1 MKKIILFLLS
11 INFLW
16 AFPPSEAYFS
26 ELLSDNGKVTKNTM
40 QAYDVNDYGMVYF
53 GGEITL
59 TGVLERS
66 DNDDMGDNYTALR
79 FYPDNN
85 LDLPFLYASFE
96 MGLKNQVASKHGDSW
111 DFSGVEFDRLDF
123 GVLLKNI
130 EVKLPEPLNKRFL
143 GVAAVRAE
151 VTIKNY
157 RFYEEGDA
165 GREAYGDIVGFKA
178 LGDVETEYFNKNNYN
193 SGNVSYN
200 ELEYNSKDDYV
211 NIRDKANGKVIGK
224 ILKND
229 MIYNGGVLLSIN
241 GAGIDYEN
249 YRDIETKWLEVF
261 YLPPEAKDGKDAIHG
276 FVHGSQIQI
285 ELENRGY

>member
-16 AFPPSEAYFS
+16 AFPPSNAYFF

-53 GGEITL
+53 DGEITL

-66 DNDDMGDNYTALR
+66 DNYDMGDNYTALR

-85 LDLPFLYASFE
+85 EDLPFLYSSYE
-96 MGLKNQVASKHGDSW
+96 MDLTNQGASKYGDSW
-111 DFSGVEFDRLDF
+111 DFSGVEFERLYF
-123 GVLLKNI
+123 GVLLENI

-143 GVAAVRAE
+143 GAAAVRAE
-151 VTIKNY
+151 VTIRNY
-157 RFYEEGDA
+157 RFYGEGDA

-178 LGDVETEYFNKNNYN
+178 LGDVETEYFSKNNYN
-193 SGNVSYN
+193 LGYVYYS
-200 ELEYNSKDDYV
+200 ELQYNSKDDYV
-211 NIRDKANGKVIGK
+211 NIRDKANGKIIGK
-224 ILKND
+224 ILKRD

-249 YRDIETKWLEVF
+249 YADIETKWLEVF
-261 YLPPEAKDGKDAIHG
+261 YLPPDAEDGKDAIHG
-276 FVHGSQIQI
+276 FVHGSQVR
-285 ELENRGY
+285 LSN

>member
-11 INFLW
+11 INLLW
-16 AFPPSEAYFS
+16 AFPPDAAYFN
-26 ELLSDNGKVTKNTM
+26 ELLSDNGKMTKNTM

-53 GGEITL
+53 DGEITL

-85 LDLPFLYASFE
+85 VDLPFLYASFE

-178 LGDVETEYFNKNNYN
+178 LGDVETKYFSKNNYN

-200 ELEYNSKDDYV
+200 ELQYNSKDDYV
-211 NIRDKANGKVIGK
+211 NIRDKANGKIIGK
-224 ILKND
+224 ILKRD

-276 FVHGSQIQI
+276 FVHGSQIK
-285 ELENRGY
+285 LENGGY

>member
-53 GGEITL
+53 DGEITL

-85 LDLPFLYASFE
+85 VDLPFLYASFE
-96 MGLKNQVASKHGDSW
+96 MDLKNQCASKYGDSW

-123 GVLLKNI
+123 GVLLENI

-143 GVAAVRAE
+143 GIAAVRAE
-151 VTIKNY
+151 VTIRNY

-178 LGDVETEYFNKNNYN
+178 LGDVETKYFSKNNYN

-200 ELEYNSKDDYV
+200 ELQYNSKDNYV
-211 NIRDKANGKVIGK
+211 NIRYKANGKIIGK
-224 ILKND
+224 ILKRD

-249 YRDIETKWLEVF
+249 YKDIETKWLEVF
-261 YLPPEAKDGKDAIHG
+261 YLPPEAEDGKDAIHG
-276 FVHGSQIQI
+276 FVHGSQVK
-285 ELENRGY
+285 LENGGY

>member
-16 AFPPSEAYFS
+16 ASPPTEAYFS
-26 ELLSDNGKVTKNTM
+26 ELLRDNGKVTKNTLK
-40 QAYDVNDYGMVYF
+40 AYDVESGGMVYF
-53 GGEITL
+53 DGEITL
-59 TGVLERS
+59 TGVLERA
-66 DNDDMGDNYTALR
+66 DNEDMGDNYTALR

-85 LDLPFLYASFE
+85 VNLPFLYASSE
-96 MGLKNQVASKHGDSW
+96 MYLENQGASKYGDSW

-143 GVAAVRAE
+143 GVSAVRAE

-157 RFYEEGDA
+157 RFYEEGEA

-178 LGDVETEYFNKNNYN
+178 LGDVETKYFSKNNYN

-211 NIRDKANGKVIGK
+211 NIRDKANGKIIGK
-224 ILKND
+224 ILKRD

-241 GAGIDYEN
+241 GEGIDYEN
-249 YRDIETKWLEVF
+249 YADIETKWLEVF
-261 YLPPEAKDGKDAIHG
+261 YLPPEAEDGKDAIHG
-276 FVHGSQIQI
+276 FVHGSQVKIGNQ
-285 ELENRGY
+285 GY

>member
-11 INFLW
+11 INLLW

-53 GGEITL
+53 DGEITL

-66 DNDDMGDNYTALR
+66 DNDDMGNNYTALR

-85 LDLPFLYASFE
+85 VDLPFLYVSSE
-96 MGLKNQVASKHGDSW
+96 MNLKNQGASKYGDSW
-111 DFSGVEFDRLDF
+111 DFSGVEFDRLEF

-157 RFYEEGDA
+157 RFYGEGDA

-178 LGDVETEYFNKNNYN
+178 LGDVETEYFSKDNYN
-193 SGNVSYN
+193 AGNVYYS
-200 ELEYNSKDDYV
+200 ELQYNSKDNYV
-211 NIRDKANGKVIGK
+211 NIRDKANGKIIGK
-224 ILKND
+224 ILKRD

-241 GAGIDYEN
+241 GAGIDYMNYEN
-249 YRDIETKWLEVF
+249 FEKNWHEVF
-261 YLPPEAKDGKDAIHG
+261 YLPPEAEDGKYAIHG
-276 FVHGSQIQI
+276 FVHGSQVK
-285 ELENRGY
+285 LENGGY

>member
-16 AFPPSEAYFS
+16 AFPPWEAYFS

-53 GGEITL
+53 DGEITL

-85 LDLPFLYASFE
+85 VDLPFLYVSSE
-96 MGLKNQVASKHGDSW
+96 MNLKNQGASKYGDSW

-143 GVAAVRAE
+143 GVSAVRAE
-151 VTIKNY
+151 VTIRNY
-157 RFYEEGDA
+157 RFYGEGEA

-178 LGDVETEYFNKNNYN
+178 LGDVETKYFNKNNYN

-200 ELEYNSKDDYV
+200 ELQYNSKDNYV
-211 NIRDKANGKVIGK
+211 NIRDKANGKIIGK
-224 ILKND
+224 ILKRD

-241 GAGIDYEN
+241 GAGIDYMNYEN
-249 YRDIETKWLEVF
+249 FEKNWHEVF
-261 YLPPEAKDGKDAIHG
+261 YLPPEAEDGKYAIHG
-276 FVHGSQIQI
+276 FVHGSQVK
-285 ELENRGY
+285 LENGGY